1 MTQTATDPAITPVDL
16 EYAVPT
22 PASRLAVRC
31 FGLTDRGRVRGRNE
45 DCLLVAELRK
55 AMVVRQSNLPHP
67 ATQYGDDRGYLF
79 LVADGM
85 GGHRAGEQ
93 ASALAVTT
101 IEEVVLN
108 TFKWFFEL
116 RGPEGQQVLAEFQ
129 RALREADVRLNAEM
143 VGRPELYGMGT
154 TLTMAYVFHGQLFV
168 AHVGDSRCYLLRE
181 RTLYRLTNDHTLVA
195 DLVRSGQLAP
205 EQAAGHRLRHV
216 ITNVVG
222 GGRHGVQV
230 EVHKTDLE
238 HEDALLVC
246 SDGLTEMVS
255 DERVA
260 RVLAEEP
267 DPRRACARL
276 VEEANAAG
284 GTDNVSVIVARFDSG
299 GERGHD

>member
-1 MTQTATDPAITPVDL
+1 MPDTATDPAMTPVSL
-16 EYAVPT
+16 EHAG
-22 PASRLAVRC
+22 PAQGATLKVRA
-31 FGLTDRGRVRGRNE
+31 FGQTDRGRVRDQNE

-55 AMVVRQSNLPHP
+55 AMVVRQSNLPQP
-67 ATQYGDDRGYLF
+67 GTQYGDERGHLF

-85 GGHRAGEQ
+85 GGHRGGEQ
-93 ASALAVTT
+93 ASALAVST
-101 IEEVVLN
+101 IEEFVLN

-143 VGRPELYGMGT
+143 VDRPELYGMGT

-181 RTLYRLTNDHTLVA
+181 GTLYRLTTDHTLVA
-195 DLVRSGQLAP
+195 NLVRTGQISA
-205 EQAAGHRLRHV
+205 EEAGKHRLRHV

-222 GGRHGVQV
+222 GGRNGVRV
-230 EVHKTDLE
+230 EVHKTDLQAA
-238 HEDALLVC
+238 DVLLVC

-260 RVLAEEP
+260 EVLAGEA

-276 VEEANAAG
+276 VADANDRG
-284 GTDNVSVIVARFDSG
+284 GTDNVSVIVARFDAEAG
-299 GERGHD
+299 RGE

>member
-1 MTQTATDPAITPVDL
+1 MPDTATDPALTPVDL
-16 EYAVPT
+16 EHAGPVQ
-22 PASRLAVRC
+22 ASPLRVRS
-31 FGLTDRGRVRGRNE
+31 FGQTDRGRVRGHNE

-67 ATQYGDDRGYLF
+67 DTQYGDERGHLF

-85 GGHRAGEQ
+85 GGHRGGEQ
-93 ASALAVTT
+93 ASALAVMT
-101 IEEVVLN
+101 IEEFVLN

-116 RGPEGQQVLAEFQ
+116 RGPEGQQVLVEFQ

-181 RTLYRLTNDHTLVA
+181 GTLYRLTSDHTLVA
-195 DLVRSGQLAP
+195 DLVRSGQISP
-205 EQAAGHRLRHV
+205 EEAGTHRLRHV

-222 GGRHGVQV
+222 GGRSGVRV
-230 EVHKTDLE
+230 EVHKTNLQAGDVV
-238 HEDALLVC
+238 LVC

-255 DERVA
+255 EGRIA
-260 RVLAEEP
+260 QVLAEEP
-267 DPRRACARL
+267 DPRRACGRL
-276 VEEANAAG
+276 VAEANERG
-284 GTDNVSVIVARFDSG
+284 GTDNVSVIVARFDP
-299 GERGHD
+299 EAQRGD